1 MEGRTILSEKV
12 TIEAL
17 VEGGHASA
25 GPPIGPA
32 LGPTGVNLYQV
43 VQKINEL
50 SKDFAGMKIPVK
62 IIVNTTTKE
71 FDIKL
76 GIPPTSALI
85 LKEIEGVQKGCSESG
100 KKTIGNIGLDI
111 IIKIAKMKKD
121 TILSTNLK
129 AAAKEIIGTC
139 VSMGVTVD
147 SKNPKEIQ
155 RDIDAGLYNDQLK
168 EKL

>member
-1 MEGRTILSEKV
+1 MSEKV

-50 SKDFAGMKIPVK
+50 SEEFKGLKIPVK
-62 IIVNTTTKE
+62 ITVNTSTKQ

-85 LKEIEGVQKGCSESG
+85 LREIEGAEKGSSEAGS
-100 KKTIGNIGLDI
+100 KNIGDI
-111 IIKIAKMKKD
+111 SVDIAIKIAKMKKD
-121 TILSTNLK
+121 VLLSTTLK
-129 AAAKEIIGTC
+129 AAVKEIIGTC

-147 SKNPKEIQ
+147 EKLPKEIQ
-155 RDIDAGLYNDQLK
+155 QDINNGAYNSQLNQ
-168 EKL
+168 EL

>member
-1 MEGRTILSEKV
+1 MSEKV
-12 TIEAL
+12 TIETL

-50 SKDFAGMKIPVK
+50 SKDFSGMKIPVK
-62 IIVNTTTKE
+62 IIVNTRTKE
-71 FDIKL
+71 FDIEL

-85 LKEIEGVQKGCSESG
+85 LKEVEGVQKGSSEPG
-100 KKTIGNIGLDI
+100 TNTVGDI
-111 IIKIAKMKKD
+111 DMDEIIKISKMKKD
-121 TILSTNLK
+121 VLLSTSLK
-129 AAAKEIIGTC
+129 AAAKEILGTC

-147 SKNPKEIQ
+147 SKSPKEIQ
-155 RDIDAGLYNDQLK
+155 RDIDEGLYDDRLNL
-168 EKL
+168 EL

>member
-1 MEGRTILSEKV
+1 MSEKV

-43 VQKINEL
+43 VQKINEE

-62 IIVNTTTKE
+62 ITVNTTTKQFE
-71 FDIKL
+71 IEL

-85 LKEIEGVQKGCSESG
+85 LKEIEDVQKGSG
-100 KKTIGNIGLDI
+100 EAGTTTIGDI
-111 IIKIAKMKKD
+111 ELETIIRIAKMKKD
-121 TILSTNLK
+121 VLLSTTLK
-129 AAAKEIIGTC
+129 AAVKEVIGTC
-139 VSMGVTVD
+139 VSMGVTVEEK
-147 SKNPKEIQ
+147 SPKDIQ
-155 RDIDAGLYNDQLK
+155 QDIDNGEYDSQLNQA
-168 EKL
+168 L

>member
-1 MEGRTILSEKV
+1 MSEKV

-62 IIVNTTTKE
+62 ITVNRNTKE
-71 FDIKL
+71 FDIEL

-85 LKEIEGVQKGCSESG
+85 LKEIEGVQKGSQEPG
-100 KKTIGNIGLDI
+100 KKTVGNLSLENI
-111 IIKIAKMKKD
+111 IQIAKIKKD
-121 TILSTNLK
+121 VLLSTNLK
-129 AAAKEIIGTC
+129 AAVKEVLGTC
-139 VSMGVTVD
+139 VSMGVSVEEKSPKVIQQAINNGEYD
-147 SKNPKEIQ
+147 S
-155 RDIDAGLYNDQLK
+155 QLNQN
-168 EKL
+168 L

>member
-1 MEGRTILSEKV
+1 MSEKV

-43 VQKINEL
+43 VQKINEE

-62 IIVNTTTKE
+62 ITVNTTTKQFE
-71 FDIKL
+71 IEL

-85 LKEIEGVQKGCSESG
+85 LKEIEDVQKGSG
-100 KKTIGNIGLDI
+100 EAGTITIGDI
-111 IIKIAKMKKD
+111 ELETIIRIAKMKKD
-121 TILSTNLK
+121 VLLSTTLK
-129 AAAKEIIGTC
+129 AAVKEVIGTC
-139 VSMGVTVD
+139 VSMGVTVEEK
-147 SKNPKEIQ
+147 SPKDIQ
-155 RDIDAGLYNDQLK
+155 QDIDNGEYDSQLNQA
-168 EKL
+168 L

>member
-1 MEGRTILSEKV
+1 MSEKV

-43 VQKINEL
+43 VQKINEE

-62 IIVNTTTKE
+62 ITVNTTTKQFE
-71 FDIKL
+71 IEL

-85 LKEIEGVQKGCSESG
+85 LKEIEDVQKGSG
-100 KKTIGNIGLDI
+100 EAGTKTIGDI
-111 IIKIAKMKKD
+111 ELEMIIRIAKMKKD
-121 TILSTNLK
+121 VLLSTTLK
-129 AAAKEIIGTC
+129 PAVKEIIGTC
-139 VSMGVTVD
+139 VSMGVTVEGK
-147 SKNPKEIQ
+147 SPKDIQ
-155 RDIDAGLYNDQLK
+155 QDIDNGEYNSQLNQ
-168 EKL
+168 EL

>member
-1 MEGRTILSEKV
+1 MSEKV

-43 VQKINEL
+43 VQKINEE

-62 IIVNTTTKE
+62 ITVNTSTKE
-71 FDIKL
+71 FEIEL

-85 LKEIEGVQKGCSESG
+85 LKEIEDVQKGSG
-100 KKTIGNIGLDI
+100 EAGTTTIGNIELETI
-111 IIKIAKMKKD
+111 IRIAKMKKD
-121 TILSTNLK
+121 VLLSTTLK
-129 AAAKEIIGTC
+129 PAVKEIIGTC
-139 VSMGVTVD
+139 VSMGVTVEEK
-147 SKNPKEIQ
+147 SPKDMQ
-155 RDIDAGLYNDQLK
+155 QDIDNGEYDSQLNQA
-168 EKL
+168 L

>member
-1 MEGRTILSEKV
+1 MSEKV

-50 SKDFAGMKIPVK
+50 SKDFAGLKIPVK
-62 IIVNTTTKE
+62 ITVNTSTKE
-71 FDIKL
+71 FEIEL

-85 LKEIEGVQKGCSESG
+85 LREIENVQKGSSEPGTKMVGDIS
-100 KKTIGNIGLDI
+100 LDTV
-111 IIKIAKMKKD
+111 IKIAKMKKNA
-121 TILSTNLK
+121 ILSTTLK
-129 AAAKEIIGTC
+129 AAVKEITGTC
-139 VSMGVTVD
+139 VSMGVTVEG
-147 SKNPKEIQ
+147 KHPKEIQ
-155 RDIDAGLYNDQLK
+155 KEIENGVYDDQLNQ
-168 EKL
+168 EL

>member
-1 MEGRTILSEKV
+1 MSEKV

-50 SKDFAGMKIPVK
+50 SKDFTGMKIPVK
-62 IIVNTTTKE
+62 ITVNTSTKE
-71 FDIKL
+71 FDIEL

-85 LKEIEGVQKGCSESG
+85 LKEIEEVQKGSSEPG
-100 KKTIGNIGLDI
+100 TNIIGNISLDVI
-111 IIKIAKMKKD
+111 LRIAKMKKD
-121 TILSTNLK
+121 VLLSTSLK
-129 AAAKEIIGTC
+129 SAAKEVIGTC

-147 SKNPKEIQ
+147 EKSPKEIQ
-155 RDIDAGLYNDQLK
+155 QDIDKGIYDSYF
-168 EKL
+168 

>member
-1 MEGRTILSEKV
+1 MSEKV

-43 VQKINEL
+43 VQKINDL

-62 IIVNTTTKE
+62 IIVNTSTKE
-71 FDIKL
+71 FDIEL

-85 LKEIEGVQKGCSESG
+85 LKEIEEVQKGSQEPG
-100 KKTIGNIGLDI
+100 TNIVGDISLDTV
-111 IIKIAKMKKD
+111 IKIAKMKKD
-121 TILSTNLK
+121 VILSISLK
-129 AAAKEIIGTC
+129 SAAKEIIGTC

-147 SKNPKEIQ
+147 GKSPKDIQ
-155 RDIDAGLYNDQLK
+155 KDIDSGDYDSQLNQ
-168 EKL
+168 EL